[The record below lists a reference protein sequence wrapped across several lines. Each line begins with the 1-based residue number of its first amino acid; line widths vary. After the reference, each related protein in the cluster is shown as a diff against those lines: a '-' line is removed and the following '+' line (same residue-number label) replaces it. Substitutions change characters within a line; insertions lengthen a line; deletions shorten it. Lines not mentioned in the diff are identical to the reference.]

1 MNEFKLKIA
10 GYVISLNVSY
20 PVKSDYRSM
29 QFLIS
34 ENDIADLVCDVG
46 IGELP
51 CLQAADRLAETAEYV
66 WYQSEDGRA
75 FIQKGKFE
83 GGWKTC
89 FLHRKP
95 VSQLIVNAEA
105 EPVCNKLTD
114 ILAAADIGTH
124 MLNAGIMML
133 HASYIVDHGGA
144 ILFTAPSGTG
154 KTTQA
159 NLWHDEVG
167 AVVVNGDRAL
177 LREKDGAILATGVPY
192 SGSSARCFNYEAPI
206 RGIVLLEQASFNE
219 ASAATGMEALKFL
232 FSQMSLWRWDK
243 AQVEASLEL
252 ISNVI
257 AKSTVIRLKCLPNAE
272 AVQML
277 RTYLNSDH
285 MHNEVVRKP

>member
-34 ENDIADLVCDVG
+34 GNDTADLACDVG

-51 CLQAADRLAETAEYV
+51 CLQEADRLAETAEYV
-66 WYQSEDGRA
+66 WYQSEDGRV

-95 VSQLIVNAEA
+95 VSQLIVNVEA

-159 NLWHDEVG
+159 NLWREETG
-167 AVVVNGDRAL
+167 AAVINGDRAL
-177 LREKDGAILATGVPY
+177 LLEKDGALYAAGLPF
-192 SGSSARCFNYEAPI
+192 SGSSAYCFNYEAPVK
-206 RGIVLLEQASFNE
+206 GIVLLEQAPFNE
-219 ASAATGMEALKFL
+219 ICAASRKDALKFL
-232 FSQMSLWRWDK
+232 FTQMAAWRWDRD
-243 AQVEASLEL
+243 QVEHVLDC
-252 ISNVI
+252 ISNVTEKTTI
-257 AKSTVIRLKCLPNAE
+257 VRLKCLPNAE

-277 RTYLNSDH
+277 KEYLDTRPGGDARS
-285 MHNEVVRKP
+285 